1 MSTSTNHF
9 KLGLFLLAA
18 VALLVGALLFL
29 GAGRMFRP
37 QTMFETYFNESVQGL
52 ELGSTV
58 KFRGVNVGS
67 VRRIAFTGS
76 QYQGALPVSE
86 RLPFILVEFALD
98 EREVGPDLAR
108 QFREDIGDQ
117 VKRGLRARLSQ
128 QGITGVAFLELDVV
142 EPERNPSLP
151 FDWTPRNPHI
161 PSMPSRLSRIFE
173 STEKFF
179 GKFEEVDVA
188 LVFTNVN
195 NALVSL
201 RRTLDN
207 ADTGAIS
214 GQVTNFLAE
223 LRATNQ
229 RLSDLLDQ
237 PGWKQ
242 LPADAAQ
249 TLATARETIAGLHA
263 ALEKADL
270 AAVAAQAT
278 QTLRQIQTLAAGRD
292 GEIDEIL
299 QNLASLT
306 ENLRAVSELA
316 RQYPSFLLF
325 GQPPARK
332 PTEP

>member
-1 MSTSTNHF
+1 MSTTTNHF
-9 KLGLFLLAA
+9 KLGVFLLAA

-76 QYQGALPVSE
+76 QYQSALPASE
-86 RLPFILVEFALD
+86 RLPYILVEFALD
-98 EREVGPDLAR
+98 EREVGPDLAN
-108 QFREDIGDQ
+108 QFRDDTAAQ

-151 FDWTPRNPHI
+151 FDWTPRTPHI

-179 GKFEEVDVA
+179 EKFDEVDVA

-195 NALVSL
+195 HALASV
-201 RRTLDN
+201 RRALDH

-214 GQVTNFLAE
+214 GQATNLLAE
-223 LRATNQ
+223 LRVTNQ
-229 RLSDLLDQ
+229 RLADLLAQ
-237 PGWKQ
+237 PGLQQ

-249 TLATARETIAGLHA
+249 TLASARDTIASLRGQ
-263 ALEKADL
+263 LEKADL
-270 AAVAAQAT
+270 AGVTAQAT
-278 QTLRQIQTLAAGRD
+278 QTLRQIQSLAAGRD

-299 QNLASLT
+299 QNLAALT

-325 GQPPARK
+325 GQPPAPK
-332 PTEP
+332 PAKP